1 MSFLRAASRGLLGIA
16 LFGAG
21 PASAL
26 SISFGLDFEFS
37 GGTQP
42 EGATPW
48 ATITID
54 DAADTGGAN
63 SVRVT
68 ISNNLTDGEF
78 ISEFSLNLD
87 PALDPTQ
94 LTFTAVN
101 MNAVGNP
108 AGDPNDFS
116 FSTGVDAFQADGDGK
131 FDMRL
136 GLPPPPGAFAAK
148 YTAGETLV
156 FDLTFSAALSA
167 ADFDF
172 GSASGGGNGTFR
184 AAAHVQ
190 GIGLDDE
197 DSGWIG
203 PVPEPS
209 VALLMAAGALA
220 AGIAIRKQR

>member
-87 PALDPTQ
+87 PALDPTD

-101 MNAVGNP
+101 MSAVSSST
-108 AGDPNDFS
+108 FT
-116 FSTGVDAFQADGDGK
+116 TGVDAFQADGDGK